1 MPQFE
6 HAGKHSQMRQRLA
19 QLAARLM
26 AEDGILD
33 YDTAKRKAARQ
44 SGAPD
49 THNLPTNS
57 EVERELRVYQALF
70 QGAEQTERLHALRT
84 EALQAMRLLQDFTP
98 SLTGAVL
105 DGTAAR
111 HSSINLHVFADSLK
125 DVELFLLNRKIPY
138 ATTEQRFRFGDEVR
152 EVPVLILEGN
162 SSEIELAVFSVD
174 DLRQVPR
181 NPIGGKA
188 MERAKAQQ
196 VQALLETA

>member
-1 MPQFE
+1 MPQVE
-6 HAGKHSQMRQRLA
+6 HTGKHSQMRQRLA

-26 AEDGILD
+26 AEDGVLD
-33 YDTAKRKAARQ
+33 YDAAKRKAARQ

-70 QGAEQTERLHALRT
+70 QGAEQVERLRALRT
-84 EALQAMRLLQDFTP
+84 EALLAMHLLQDFTP

-138 ATTEQRFRFGDEVR
+138 TTTEKRFHFGDENR
-152 EVPVLILEGN
+152 MVPVLILEGN
-162 SSEIELAVFSVD
+162 PSEIELAVFSVD
-174 DLRQVPR
+174 DLRQAPR
-181 NPIGGKA
+181 NPVGGKA
-188 MERAKAQQ
+188 MERVKAQQ

>member
-1 MPQFE
+1 MPPFE
-6 HAGKHSQMRQRLA
+6 HSGKHNQMRQRLA

-70 QGAEQTERLHALRT
+70 QGDEQAERLHTLRT
-84 EALQAMRLLQDFTP
+84 QALQAMHLLQDFSP

-111 HSSINLHVFADSLK
+111 HSSIDLHVFANSLK

-138 ATTEQRFRFGDEVR
+138 AATERRFRFGDEGR
-152 EVPVLILEGN
+152 MIPVLILEGN
-162 SSEIELAVFSVD
+162 PSEIELAVFSVD
-174 DLRQVPR
+174 DLRQAPR
-181 NPIGGKA
+181 SPVGGKA